1 MWRHGDPPSV
11 GQMCD
16 IPRGE
21 KVMGL
26 TAIETGNLL
35 AGLHPRDIKKHGYV
49 LTRLLSTLR
58 YLEAKSEKMFLAGR
72 KMSETIDGYKRA
84 SILTANRR
92 LLEEARR
99 HTSEEV
105 QGLRDSLARAQRELE
120 EQRSVRDGQMRTS
133 TQVEEELQA
142 QLTALER
149 ERDDAIDSLT
159 DLREDLDRS
168 SSRILTQADTIENLR
183 RQLDEAKT
191 TIRVTDRVRQQSA
204 ALSEE
209 VASLRDQLR
218 LVTAAAEAA
227 DRELAV
233 VNAANKLDE
242 QVVSERDRALADRDA
257 ARAASETANR
267 EASITKR
274 QRDEFMALLSAEST
288 KLAQVQQELRQVRD
302 HESMTARTAALSH
315 AAMSSRIEVSSS
327 IGADTNVVPSTPAP
341 SREPQPDVA
350 TQLIYGEGRAAP
362 QSNPSANIDH
372 LFAMYDQSAAA
383 SPMRHGTSSGFRL
396 GGSLQSIP
404 AS

>member
-1 MWRHGDPPSV
+1 
-11 GQMCD
+11 
-16 IPRGE
+16 
-21 KVMGL
+21 
-26 TAIETGNLL
+26 
-35 AGLHPRDIKKHGYV
+35 
-49 LTRLLSTLR
+49 
-58 YLEAKSEKMFLAGR
+58 
-72 KMSETIDGYKRA
+72 
-84 SILTANRR
+84 
-92 LLEEARR
+92 
-99 HTSEEV
+99 
-105 QGLRDSLARAQRELE
+105 
-120 EQRSVRDGQMRTS
+120 MRTS
-133 TQVEEELQA
+133 TQVEDELQA

-149 ERDDAIDSLT
+149 ERDDAIDSLS

-204 ALSEE
+204 ALTEE

-227 DRELAV
+227 DRELAI
-233 VNAANKLDE
+233 VNAANKMDD

-274 QRDEFMALLSAEST
+274 QRNEYMSLLSAEST

-302 HESMTARTAALSH
+302 HESMTARTAAMSH

-341 SREPQPDVA
+341 SREHQPDVA

-362 QSNPSANIDH
+362 FPQSNLSANIDH
-372 LFAMYDQSAAA
+372 
-383 SPMRHGTSSGFRL
+383 RHGTSSSSTIAPKSRPYGPST
-396 GGSLQSIP
+396 SLLRP
-404 AS
+404 